1 MTNTLTH
8 DLEPQD
14 AADVGEE
21 LSGIIQ
27 EINNGGEIDE
37 ELVHRLA
44 EAAWRLLEYCEQ
56 LDTPLTDQDMH
67 SIGRAF
73 DETGDEEL
81 AEKVLG
87 KSDLAP
93 SNSLAT
99 IALSYALKN
108 NLPFNESLEVI
119 SETTEQARSS
129 STSGHN
135 LGPEYDWLFDKSI
148 KRWITVPT
156 YPKTPETWNYFAEQ
170 VRSRNL
176 ERNNLVSDGTPRRR
190 YLGGIADFLAHKR

>member
-14 AADVGEE
+14 VADVGEE
-21 LSGIIQ
+21 LSGIIR
-27 EINNGGEIDE
+27 EINNGGKIDE

-56 LDTPLTDQDMH
+56 LDIPLTEQNMYG
-67 SIGRAF
+67 IGYAF
-73 DETGDEEL
+73 DKTGDKKP

-99 IALSYALKN
+99 IALSYALNN
-108 NLPFNESLEVI
+108 NLPFNESLEVV

-135 LGPEYDWLFDKSI
+135 LGPEYDWLFDESI
-148 KRWITVPT
+148 ERWITIRT
-156 YPKTPETWNYFAEQ
+156 YPNTPEAWDYFAKH

-176 ERNNLVSDGTPRRR
+176 KRNNLISDDTPRRR
-190 YLGGIADFLAHKR
+190 YLGGIANFLAHKR